1 MTATCET
8 CRWWSELGGGRVI
21 SGVCQVPLPPQL
33 RRLVDEGGQIVYP
46 NDYCVMHTPKEP
58 GHD

>member
-1 MTATCET
+1 
-8 CRWWSELGGGRVI
+8 
-21 SGVCQVPLPPQL
+21 VCQVPLPPQL